1 MSHSPYDDPRPLPP
15 PAPIDHNPDRISN
28 GANGCLITFLIV
40 AFVFVI
46 GPAVGW
52 FIAQVLQLLFIAR

>member
-15 PAPIDHNPDRISN
+15 PAPPADRI
-28 GANGCLITFLIV
+28 GNGCLITFLIV
-40 AFVFVI
+40 AFVFII

-52 FIAQVLQLLFIAR
+52 FIAQVLQLLFTAR